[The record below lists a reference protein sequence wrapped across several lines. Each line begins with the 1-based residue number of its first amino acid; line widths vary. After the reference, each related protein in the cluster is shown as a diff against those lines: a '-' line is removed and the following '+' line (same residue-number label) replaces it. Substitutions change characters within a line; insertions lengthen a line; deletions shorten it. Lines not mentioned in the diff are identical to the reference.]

1 MIRKY
6 CNNKSLLSLA
16 LACLLL
22 SMSACASIGV
32 GSKFSA
38 GEMKNSLPLFN
49 KEAVEETHSVS
60 IPAFYNDHNNWR
72 QLTYETLLFATIDIV
87 PSEKTAQDIDTGK
100 KKLSLLSPQERT
112 DYLGQIGKS
121 LRTDAVING
130 MVLTK
135 DNRSELV
142 LQLLSSKDSRI
153 LWWQAADFSIKGD
166 TASEDQQKA
175 FLSDMLSTLIEHIG
189 NKEKPVIAPAKHQP
203 KTEEQPKTDT
213 SPKTQKKYKKDTKPA
228 PPAGEISPM

>member
-1 MIRKY
+1 M
-6 CNNKSLLSLA
+6 A

-72 QLTYETLLFATIDIV
+72 QLTYETLLFAKIDIV
-87 PSEKTAQDIDTGK
+87 PSEKTEQAIGAGK
-100 KKLSLLSPQERT
+100 KKLSLLSPQERA

-135 DNRSELV
+135 DNRPELV

-153 LWWQAADFSIKGD
+153 LWWQAADFSMKDGSAI
-166 TASEDQQKA
+166 EDQQKA
-175 FLSDMLSTLIEHIG
+175 LLSKMLSTLIEHIG
-189 NKEKPVIAPAKHQP
+189 TKDKPVIAPAKHQP

-213 SPKTQKKYKKDTKPA
+213 SPKTQKKYKKDIKPA
-228 PPAGEISPM
+228 PPADEISPM

>member
-1 MIRKY
+1 MRRRY
-6 CNNKSLLSLA
+6 CKNNSLLSLA

-22 SMSACASIGV
+22 SMSACASTGV

-38 GEMKNSLPLFN
+38 GEMKNSLPLFDR
-49 KEAVEETHSVS
+49 EAVEETHSVS
-60 IPAFYNDHNNWR
+60 IPAFYNDNNNWR
-72 QLTYETLLFATIDIV
+72 QLTYKALLFAKVDIV
-87 PSEKTAQDIDTGK
+87 PSEKTEKAMDTGK
-100 KKLSLLSPQERT
+100 KKLSLQSPEERA
-112 DYLGQIGKS
+112 DYLGEIGKS
-121 LRTDAVING
+121 LRTDAVLNG

-166 TASEDQQKA
+166 ISVEDQQTA
-175 FLSDMLSTLIEHIG
+175 FLSGMLSTLIWHIG
-189 NKEKPVIAPAKHQP
+189 NKEKPVIAPEKHQP

-213 SPKTQKKYKKDTKPA
+213 SPKAQKKYKKDTKPV
-228 PPAGEISPM
+228 PPADEISPM

>member
-1 MIRKY
+1 M
-6 CNNKSLLSLA
+6 A

-87 PSEKTAQDIDTGK
+87 PSEK
-100 KKLSLLSPQERT
+100 
-112 DYLGQIGKS
+112 KS
-121 LRTDAVING
+121 AGHRHREEEIIASV
-130 MVLTK
+130 
-135 DNRSELV
+135 
-142 LQLLSSKDSRI
+142 SS
-153 LWWQAADFSIKGD
+153 G
-166 TASEDQQKA
+166 ED
-175 FLSDMLSTLIEHIG
+175 
-189 NKEKPVIAPAKHQP
+189 
-203 KTEEQPKTDT
+203 
-213 SPKTQKKYKKDTKPA
+213 
-228 PPAGEISPM
+228 